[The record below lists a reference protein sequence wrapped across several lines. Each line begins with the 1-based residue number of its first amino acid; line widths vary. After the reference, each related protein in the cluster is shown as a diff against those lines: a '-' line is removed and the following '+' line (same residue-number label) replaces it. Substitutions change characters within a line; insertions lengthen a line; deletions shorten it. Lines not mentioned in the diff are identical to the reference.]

1 MGTSYEKDAAIW
13 AEEQGALLRAGRLSE
28 VDLEN
33 VAEEIEAMGRS
44 ERRELASRMV
54 VLLAHL
60 LKWQF
65 QPGRRSESWR
75 NTIFE
80 QRTMLRLLLKDSP
93 SLKPKLSDPEWCGM
107 VWEDAIASAANET
120 GLTSKVFPEG
130 IAWLIDDVLNPAFF
144 PSQE

>member
-93 SLKPKLSDPEWCGM
+93 SLKPKLSDPEWRDM
-107 VWEDAIASAANET
+107 VWEDAVASAANET
-120 GLTSKVFPEG
+120 GLTYKIFPEG
-130 IAWLIDDVLNPAFF
+130 LAWLIDDVLNPAFF
-144 PSQE
+144 PGQE

>member
-13 AEEQGALLRAGRLSE
+13 AEEQGALLRAGKLSE
-28 VDLEN
+28 IDFEN

-54 VLLAHL
+54 VLLTHL

-65 QPGRRSESWR
+65 QPGRRGESWR

-80 QRTMLRLLLKDSP
+80 QRNMLKLLLKDSP
-93 SLKPKLSDPEWCGM
+93 SLKPKLSDPEWLSM
-107 VWEDAIASAANET
+107 VWNDVVASASNET
-120 GLTSKVFPEG
+120 GLTYKVFPESCL
-130 IAWLIDDVLNPAFF
+130 WSIDDVLTYGFF
-144 PSQE
+144 PDQE